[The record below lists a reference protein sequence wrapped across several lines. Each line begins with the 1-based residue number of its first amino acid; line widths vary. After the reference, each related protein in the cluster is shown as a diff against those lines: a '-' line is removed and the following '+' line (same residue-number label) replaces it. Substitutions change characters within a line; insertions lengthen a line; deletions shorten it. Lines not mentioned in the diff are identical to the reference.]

1 MWDWFIDFWKHGDC
15 DGWIGFKPKWRCS
28 CCGWEDNDYINYI
41 EKYNPKHCPNCG
53 EKIVDIEEM

>member
-15 DGWIGFKPKWRCS
+15 DGLIGFKPKWRCS

-41 EKYNPKHCPNCG
+41 EKYNPEYCPNCG
-53 EKIVDIEEM
+53 VKIV